1 MQRWAARR
9 QAELCHEKR
18 LKAVGH
24 LARKGETAR
33 GHRDSCEEEGRRG
46 NGFSARA
53 RTEPGLMGG
62 GCCQK
67 EPPHRAVTQGRGCLL
82 RLEDRSKPARGFV
95 TSQHEDCFSVITS
108 LRLSLVGSNQFLLYP
123 QWLCRLLN
131 GCTLPPSLLS
141 LVDLI
146 SIHRHGHGPGL
157 TNITFIRRLLH

>member
-108 LRLSLVGSNQFLLYP
+108 LRLIPLPRLDFLFCNVKLSAEHLYLIALGSP
-123 QWLCRLLN
+123 QI
-131 GCTLPPSLLS
+131 PP
-141 LVDLI
+141 
-146 SIHRHGHGPGL
+146 
-157 TNITFIRRLLH
+157 T